1 MGINER
7 REREKEVRRD
17 AILDAAEN
25 IFFSKGVD
33 SSSMDEIASRA
44 ELSKGTLYLYFKN
57 KDELYHGIIHRG

>member
-33 SSSMDEIASRA
+33 SSSMDKSRIKQRDTVS
-44 ELSKGTLYLYFKN
+44 LF
-57 KDELYHGIIHRG
+57 